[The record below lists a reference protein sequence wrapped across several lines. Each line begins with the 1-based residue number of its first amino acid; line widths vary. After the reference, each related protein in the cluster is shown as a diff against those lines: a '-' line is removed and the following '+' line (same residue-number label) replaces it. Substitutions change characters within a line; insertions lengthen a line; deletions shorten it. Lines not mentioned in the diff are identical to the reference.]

1 MHISILAILFDA
13 TDRCKEDISVVSIGN
28 IIAKP
33 GQGRG
38 VRGWC
43 GLAAA
48 GLQVGWAL
56 VGGAP
61 SSHRHHRH
69 TRGCLV
75 TGATRGRGQV

>member
-28 IIAKP
+28 NIAKP

-61 SSHRHHRH
+61 SSHRRH
-69 TRGCLV
+69 TRGCLD
-75 TGATRGRGQV
+75 TGATRGPGQV